1 MHKFTRQTWVIGL
14 FTLIV
19 IGGGVLGYQFLR
31 GQNLFNRN
39 SFYYAYFQDIGGLYV
54 TNRITI
60 NGLTVGRVSQLS
72 FVNDGT
78 GRILAQF
85 SFPSDI
91 RLQHTTQAEIAN
103 AGLIGGSIV
112 RLHGAYG
119 NGPYL
124 TPGDTIPGLT
134 EMPYAQT
141 LSTQVGP
148 LLAQVDTVLH
158 SLKRV
163 LRVTEKN
170 LTDERAQALYT
181 EAYSLLSNLRKTSE
195 ALPATLAQANASLKA
210 MNGQIAAIGQ
220 RWTTT
225 LDSLQPSF
233 TGVVRRSDTLLLAAS
248 SLLQGM
254 QEGKGSMG
262 KLLQDEALYDNF
274 QTTVRALDSILAE
287 VKANPRRYFNFSIF

>member
-14 FTLIV
+14 FTLVV
-19 IGGGVLGYQFLR
+19 IGGGVLGYHFLR
-31 GQNLFNRN
+31 GQNLFHRN
-39 SFYYAYFQDIGGLYV
+39 SYYYAYFQDIGGLYV

-60 NGLTVGRVSQLS
+60 NGLSVGRVSQLS
-72 FVNDGT
+72 FVNDGS

-85 SFPSDI
+85 SFPSEI
-91 RLQHTTQAEIAN
+91 RLQHTTRAEIAN
-103 AGLIGGSIV
+103 AGLVGGSIV

-124 TPGDTIPGLT
+124 TPGDTILGVT

-141 LSTQVGP
+141 FSTQVGP
-148 LLAQVDTVLH
+148 LLAQVDTVVN
-158 SLKRV
+158 SLKHV
-163 LRVTEKN
+163 LRVAEKN
-170 LTDERAQALYT
+170 LTDERAEALYT
-181 EAYSLLSNLRKTSE
+181 EAYSLLSDLRKTS
-195 ALPATLAQANASLKA
+195 ASLPATVAQANASLKA

-233 TGVVRRSDTLLLAAS
+233 TGVVRRSDTLLASAS

>member
-14 FTLIV
+14 FTLVV

-31 GQNLFNRN
+31 GQNLFHRN

-72 FVNDGT
+72 FVNDGS

-85 SFPSDI
+85 SFPSEI
-91 RLQHTTQAEIAN
+91 RLQHTTRAEIAN
-103 AGLIGGSIV
+103 AGLVGGSIV

-124 TPGDTIPGLT
+124 TPGDTILGVT

-141 LSTQVGP
+141 FSTQVGP
-148 LLAQVDTVLH
+148 LLAQVDTVVN

-163 LRVTEKN
+163 LRVAEKN
-170 LTDERAQALYT
+170 LTDERAEALYT
-181 EAYSLLSNLRKTSE
+181 EAYSLLSDLRKTS
-195 ALPATLAQANASLKA
+195 ASLPATVAQANASLKA

-233 TGVVRRSDTLLLAAS
+233 TGVVRRSDTLLASAS

>member
-14 FTLIV
+14 FTLVV

-31 GQNLFNRN
+31 GQNLFHRN
-39 SFYYAYFQDIGGLYV
+39 SYYYAYFQDIGGLYV

-60 NGLTVGRVSQLS
+60 NGLSVGRVSQLS
-72 FVNDGT
+72 FVNDGS

-85 SFPSDI
+85 SFPSEI
-91 RLQHTTQAEIAN
+91 RLQHTTRAEIAN
-103 AGLIGGSIV
+103 AGLVGGSIV

-124 TPGDTIPGLT
+124 TPGDTILGVT

-141 LSTQVGP
+141 FSTQVGP
-148 LLAQVDTVLH
+148 LLAQVDTVVN
-158 SLKRV
+158 SLKHV
-163 LRVTEKN
+163 LRVAEKN
-170 LTDERAQALYT
+170 LTDERAEALYT
-181 EAYSLLSNLRKTSE
+181 EAYSLLSDLRKTS
-195 ALPATLAQANASLKA
+195 ASLPATVAQANASLKA

-233 TGVVRRSDTLLLAAS
+233 TGVVRRSDTLLASAS

>member
-14 FTLIV
+14 FTLVV

-31 GQNLFNRN
+31 GQNLFHRN
-39 SFYYAYFQDIGGLYV
+39 SYYYAYFQDIGGLYV

-60 NGLTVGRVSQLS
+60 NGLSVGRVSQLS
-72 FVNDGT
+72 FVNDGS

-85 SFPSDI
+85 SFPSEI
-91 RLQHTTQAEIAN
+91 RLQHTTRAEIAN
-103 AGLIGGSIV
+103 AGLVGGSIV

-124 TPGDTIPGLT
+124 TPGDTILGVT

-141 LSTQVGP
+141 FSTQVGP
-148 LLAQVDTVLH
+148 LLAQVDTVVN

-163 LRVTEKN
+163 LRVAEKN
-170 LTDERAQALYT
+170 LTDERAEALYT
-181 EAYSLLSNLRKTSE
+181 EAYSLLSDLRKTS
-195 ALPATLAQANASLKA
+195 ASLPATVAQANASLKA

-220 RWTTT
+220 RWITT

-233 TGVVRRSDTLLLAAS
+233 TGVVRRSDTLLASAS

>member
-14 FTLIV
+14 FTLVV
-19 IGGGVLGYQFLR
+19 IAGGVLGYQFLR
-31 GQNLFNRN
+31 GQNLFHRN

-85 SFPSDI
+85 SFPPDI

-112 RLHGAYG
+112 RLHAAYG

-124 TPGDTIPGLT
+124 NPGDTIPGLT

-141 LSTQVGP
+141 FSTQVGP
-148 LLAQVDTVLH
+148 LLAQVDTVVN

-163 LRVTEKN
+163 LRVTENN
-170 LTDERAQALYT
+170 LTDERAKALYT
-181 EAYSLLSNLRKTSE
+181 EAYALLSNLRKTSE
-195 ALPATLAQANASLKA
+195 ALPATLAQANASLSSL
-210 MNGQIAAIGQ
+210 NGQVKAIGN
-220 RWTTT
+220 RWTKT
-225 LDSLQPSF
+225 LDELQPSL
-233 TGVVRRSDTLLLAAS
+233 GEVVRRSDTLLLAAA

-254 QEGKGSMG
+254 KEGKGSMG
-262 KLLQDEALYDNF
+262 KLLQDEALYNNF